1 MRLEGP
7 GTWRWSRMAQSDGQ
21 SSKKRIVV
29 SSSEVAAA
37 KLKIERAKASGR
49 AGDSATQAIRDP
61 KKDRCRPI
69 RPGGRGPRQWR
80 GPLTGGGRLERLF
93 GDLHDVQGG

>member
-49 AGDSATQAIRDP
+49 DVDSATQAIADA
-61 KKDRCRPI
+61 KKDR
-69 RPGGRGPRQWR
+69 
-80 GPLTGGGRLERLF
+80 
-93 GDLHDVQGG
+93 

>member
-1 MRLEGP
+1 
-7 GTWRWSRMAQSDGQ
+7 MAQSDGQ

-49 AGDSATQAIRDP
+49 DVDSATQAIADA
-61 KKDRCRPI
+61 KKDR
-69 RPGGRGPRQWR
+69 
-80 GPLTGGGRLERLF
+80 
-93 GDLHDVQGG
+93 